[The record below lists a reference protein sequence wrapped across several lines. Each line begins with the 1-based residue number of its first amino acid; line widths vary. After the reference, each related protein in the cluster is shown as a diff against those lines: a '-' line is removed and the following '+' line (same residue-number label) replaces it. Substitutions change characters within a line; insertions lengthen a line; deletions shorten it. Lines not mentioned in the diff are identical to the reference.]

1 MNDNGQREFPFGA
14 DEKTAERCG
23 RSNKVRGSVRGDGLP
38 DACDLYDITDLSR
51 EDVVSIRMLVND
63 RIEERFRYAVKVA
76 SEMSVKGLAAVTQEI
91 LRLDGLR
98 QRLDGDL

>member
-1 MNDNGQREFPFGA
+1 MNDNRQNEFPFGA

-23 RSNKVRGSVRGDGLP
+23 RSDKVRGSVRRDGLP
-38 DACDLYDITDLSR
+38 DGCELYDITDLTR

-63 RIEERFRYAVKVA
+63 RIEDRFRYAVKMA

-98 QRLDGDL
+98 KRLEGEL